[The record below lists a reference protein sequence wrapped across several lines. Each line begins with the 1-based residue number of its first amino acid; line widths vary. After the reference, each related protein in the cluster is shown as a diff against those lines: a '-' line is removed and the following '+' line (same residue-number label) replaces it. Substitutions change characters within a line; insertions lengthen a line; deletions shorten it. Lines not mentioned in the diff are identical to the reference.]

1 MLRSPVKLTRLLT
14 VIPVLAL
21 PYTCVLAADALSQQ
35 ELVAG
40 FWSSAS
46 EADRLAIEA
55 QLIEKASDTAALYRW
70 FKTGPDFPV
79 DVPKGQQES
88 LRVAV
93 DGTRVPYIYLIPET
107 YNPEQSY
114 PVEFMLHGG
123 VSQPEW
129 EPGGGWWRRG
139 YES

>member
-14 VIPVLAL
+14 VIAVLAL
-21 PYTCVLAADALSQQ
+21 PYTCVLSADALSQQ

-70 FKTGPDFPV
+70 FK
-79 DVPKGQQES
+79 KE
-88 LRVAV
+88 
-93 DGTRVPYIYLIPET
+93 
-107 YNPEQSY
+107 N
-114 PVEFMLHGG
+114 
-123 VSQPEW
+123 
-129 EPGGGWWRRG
+129 
-139 YES
+139 